1 LAQAIGLKPQAA
13 LSDTVASARACHSPS
28 RAMGARWA
36 LPLLACLLSR
46 WGASAGRLQVGRKAH
61 QAAKAR
67 FGGRVAGLARAL
79 RSGLAV
85 DRQAPELMAELAR
98 ERLGLEADG
107 LEPAGAALLRSF
119 VGGAPDSVLISP
131 MMEMAGGEDV
141 DAPGDRGF
149 AVMEGPGATPDDQG
163 VVVVQAEEA
172 PEELGAPNFILRDV
186 DGAPSVAP
194 EVGLGAP
201 SFIHGSAEGALGM
214 QNILRQDAV
223 AHAARRLASE
233 MQAIQDTLGREVL
246 QEIVGEFFS
255 DAARRAEQAG
265 AMAAIEAWRHRQ
277 ALERSLGHLKPRG
290 AIAEHTAGAGGS
302 DRRHVR
308 LWPDLRPGGTPAPN
322 ATRPGLA
329 ARNRTAA
336 RNKTAGP
343 AAMVERATQV
353 SRPLPQQ
360 DVAPARAAGAPHE
373 ARRGAASSTT
383 RPGSATRGSTGATR
397 STTATSGT
405 AGPHAWPR
413 GSTNATW
420 HDGRGATLR
429 RTCEGGRC
437 VTRVMRRRAR

>member
-1 LAQAIGLKPQAA
+1 
-13 LSDTVASARACHSPS
+13 
-28 RAMGARWA
+28 
-36 LPLLACLLSR
+36 
-46 WGASAGRLQVGRKAH
+46 
-61 QAAKAR
+61 
-67 FGGRVAGLARAL
+67 
-79 RSGLAV
+79 
-85 DRQAPELMAELAR
+85 
-98 ERLGLEADG
+98 
-107 LEPAGAALLRSF
+107 
-119 VGGAPDSVLISP
+119 
-131 MMEMAGGEDV
+131 MEMAGGEDV

-149 AVMEGPGATPDDQG
+149 AVVEEPGATPDDQG

-194 EVGLGAP
+194 
-201 SFIHGSAEGALGM
+201 
-214 QNILRQDAV
+214 Q
-223 AHAARRLASE
+223 
-233 MQAIQDTLGREVL
+233 
-246 QEIVGEFFS
+246 
-255 DAARRAEQAG
+255 AEQAG

-308 LWPDLRPGGTPAPN
+308 LWPDVRPGGTPAPN

-383 RPGSATRGSTGATR
+383 RPGGATRGSTGATR